1 MEYKGEL
8 LVCKYCKS
16 TYETQEEISES
27 LVIQLN
33 GANVDKNRFLFDDA
47 LEKYSLLLK
56 DYPDNAEA
64 NWGAFLCSYGI
75 IYEEDVDKYS
85 VFMWRNYFGTV
96 ENCRLYNC
104 GVTMQSTGERLG
116 YYVMDSTGSSKR
128 STWLE
133 KIEVYNEELLPAG
146 QSVSIVRKTYDRQ
159 YYNYL
164 HISDWVIATPDGYK
178 EFYRSAD
185 TEWVTSKWGEYPTP
199 CTGFDD

>member
-1 MEYKGEL
+1 MQYNSGRIQNLTLENVQVSAGLSYKGGTL
-8 LVCKYCKS
+8 IGKNYGTVQNITLKNYKVLV
-16 TYETQEEISES
+16 Q
-27 LVIQLN
+27 
-33 GANVDKNRFLFDDA
+33 GAV
-47 LEKYSLLLK
+47 
-56 DYPDNAEA
+56 PV
-64 NWGAFLCSYGI
+64 
-75 IYEEDVDKYS
+75 EEDVDKYS

-96 ENCRLYNC
+96 KNCRLYNC

-133 KIEVYNEELLPAG
+133 KIEVYNEEPLPAG

-185 TEWVTSKWGEYPTP
+185 TEWITSKWGEYPTP